1 MYRAIL
7 FDLDGTLTA
16 SAEGITK
23 SVQYALYK
31 LGIEEPDL
39 HKLEA
44 FVGPPL
50 LDQFM
55 EAYGLDLAAAWQ
67 AVGYYRERYAQQGIF
82 ENRPYEGI
90 RELLQGLKERGYIL
104 GVASSKPIVYVRQIL
119 DNYQLTSFFT
129 VIEGSQMDGSRTTK
143 GEVIREA
150 LKKLQVEDQ
159 RDQVV
164 MVGDRRHDVLGAREA
179 GIDCVAVSYG
189 YGSTQELEQAGPV
202 MIAPTVEG
210 LQRFFL

>member
-23 SVQYALYK
+23 SVQYALHK
-31 LGIEEPDL
+31 LGIDEPDL

-55 EAYGLDLAAAWQ
+55 EAYGLDETAAWQ
-67 AVGYYRERYAQQGIF
+67 AVGYYRERYTQQGIY
-82 ENRPYEGI
+82 ENRPYKGI
-90 RELLQGLKERGYIL
+90 QELLRGLKERGYIL
-104 GVASSKPIVYVRQIL
+104 AVASSKPITYVRQIL
-119 DNYQLTSFFT
+119 EHFDLASFFT

-143 GEVIREA
+143 GEVIQEA
-150 LKKLQVEDQ
+150 LKGLHMEGQ
-159 RDQVV
+159 REQVV
-164 MVGDRRHDVLGAREA
+164 MVGDRKHDVLGAKDA
-179 GIDCVAVSYG
+179 GIDCVAVAYG

-202 MIAPTVEG
+202 MIAPTIEG

>member
-23 SVQYALYK
+23 SVQYALQK

-39 HKLEA
+39 KKLES

-50 LDQFM
+50 LEQFM
-55 EAYGLDLAAAWQ
+55 KAYGMDEATARQ
-67 AVGYYRERYAQQGIF
+67 AVIHYRKRYEEIGIY
-82 ENRPYEGI
+82 ENQVYPGVQN
-90 RELLQGLKERGYIL
+90 LLQTLKSRGYQL
-104 GVASSKPIVYVRQIL
+104 AVASSKPIFYVRQIL
-119 DNYQLTSFFT
+119 DYFQLTSFFT
-129 VIEGSQMDGSRTTK
+129 VIEGSRMNGLRTGK

-150 LKKLQVEDQ
+150 LRRLKMEDCREQ
-159 RDQVV
+159 AV
-164 MVGDRRHDVLGAREA
+164 MVGDRKHDVRGAREA

-189 YGSTQELEQAGPV
+189 YGSLEELQRESPV
-202 MIAPTVEG
+202 VIAPTIEG
-210 LQRFFL
+210 VQRFFP